1 MYDLD
6 DINKIRDLKPSSL
19 GDNDKPYATKIP
31 SKFSEQQPKS
41 INLQHQGSLES
52 KIDEAEN
59 EDDEEEV
66 KVNVTIPR
74 QILEKKGAQ
83 EKIAGLINAQELK
96 EEESKI
102 ARWITQMQNS
112 RAGPSGTQ
120 LTETQLR
127 TKLLQAEGDNLKKKS
142 VLIVKGAGST
152 TRKSNASE
160 SSRALSPSKKDLN
173 NLTPPPRLSQSSA
186 VNVSVENSDQNPA
199 NRRSYFSNRS
209 NNLGDATPNRRSLSI
224 KATTKV
230 TPKKSIGGL
239 INRIFETPK
248 SNDIQ
253 NAESV
258 GSEEILEEKID
269 VLEIPTK
276 VIENF
281 NQKLIQN
288 RSMLSQASSETPEH
302 HSGVTPALSINRG
315 RSSSST
321 SKFSRARLLSTE
333 EKLQYRNS
341 LRVQNP
347 DERRMTNH
355 SLSPGPGGNLNDIER
370 RSEDTPRK
378 ILVVS
383 GTSFD
388 KKSKEDTP
396 KSANDDDEIPDIA
409 VGLMGPSHERRKFR
423 LSIYEP
429 PKTEVEV
436 EKVLKSVWGPTVNLE
451 VKSIQI
457 QRNESTHSDTSGP
470 KVKEFTFNNIPG
482 IPGTRRR
489 EQSQYKINVIAPESA
504 SSIDDRPSSA
514 SSTQKKSNYDSDTGK
529 NTEQPIIVPIRKIS
543 SNFRDEEEKPV
554 SRKSSFNNQNEYATK
569 RPSTFKRSQTLELQA
584 NTDES
589 SETPEILSPLREA
602 PSRKGSGVTIRRL
615 SLLQKNST
623 LNSLNNLNN
632 RVVPAIVVTTDD
644 QNQSQDQENKDL
656 SIIVSQKEVSSA
668 GASMLENTTSLDHIK
683 PENLKAPALELISE
697 EGSSQNTSPVSL
709 NDNQTFFSK
718 LIASHDDNSHSQG
731 DQKSRDKDLHGSK
744 TNVGTE
750 AKSDTN
756 DQSKGE
762 ESRRVDDLT
771 FDPKRNLER
780 RVKPPSLTI
789 PKNRKT
795 LIPDPTIEV
804 IEEKDKEAGQE
815 DEVKSQRS
823 KKSFTRKNKQR
834 KKSKVEQNRYKH
846 KYKKQS
852 QCIEDLLFGFKKIKT
867 EFGNMEKDVESI
879 QNRLD
884 NFEKLIDSFED
895 LMIRFTRRVS
905 EQKKKSYQTS
915 PSIEK
920 ILEKSPELE
929 PAWTPGLPTRSD
941 QASSTIYLPTKKTI
955 VFTFQKP
962 EVKTI
967 KLSGSETDRFE
978 DEEDQGGFE
987 TERKLLKKSYT
998 FASQDNL
1005 ISSFDPPE
1013 SPVKMSIPDISPFTS
1028 RVSRLRMMGSK
1039 SSSQV
1044 LRKGTTYT
1052 SDDDEIFNFIMKDPD
1067 HKPPPSGETQQ
1078 PKT

>member
-1 MYDLD
+1 MKSNS
-6 DINKIRDLKPSSL
+6 I

-41 INLQHQGSLES
+41 SNLQHQGSLES

-66 KVNVTIPR
+66 KVKVSIPR

-83 EKIAGLINAQELK
+83 EKIAGLINFQELK

-102 ARWITQMQNS
+102 ARWINQMQNNKVGNS
-112 RAGPSGTQ
+112 Q

-127 TKLLQAEGDNLKKKS
+127 TKLLQAEGDNMKKKS

-152 TRKSNASE
+152 RKSNASE
-160 SSRALSPSKKDLN
+160 ASRALNPSNKDLS

-186 VNVSVENSDQNPA
+186 INMSVENSEQNPA

-209 NNLGDATPNRRSLSI
+209 NNVGDITPNRRSLSI
-224 KATTKV
+224 AKV

-248 SNDIQ
+248 PEVEAPDSI
-253 NAESV
+253 
-258 GSEEILEEKID
+258 GSEEIMEEKID

-288 RSMLSQASSETPEH
+288 RSMLSQTSSETPEH
-302 HSGVTPALSINRG
+302 GGLTPALSINRG

-341 LRVQNP
+341 LRVQDP
-347 DERRMTNH
+347 GERRLTNH
-355 SLSPGPGGNLNDIER
+355 SLAPSGGSPNDIDR
-370 RSEDTPRK
+370 KSEDTPRK
-378 ILVVS
+378 ILVLS
-383 GTSFD
+383 GASFD

-396 KSANDDDEIPDIA
+396 KSANDDDDEIPDIA
-409 VGLMGPSHERRKFR
+409 MGLMGPSKDRRKFR

-429 PKTEVEV
+429 PKNESDV
-436 EKVLKSVWGPTVNLE
+436 EKVLKSVWGSTSE

-457 QRNESTHSDTSGP
+457 QRNESAHSNTSGP

-482 IPGTRRR
+482 TRKRD
-489 EQSQYKINVIAPESA
+489 QSQYKINIIAPESA

-514 SSTQKKSNYDSDTGK
+514 SSTQKKPNYDSDATSR
-529 NTEQPIIVPIRKIS
+529 TSEQPVIVPIRKIS
-543 SNFRDEEEKPV
+543 SNYRDEEEKPT
-554 SRKSSFNNQNEYATK
+554 SRKSSISKQSDYATK
-569 RPSTFKRSQTLELQA
+569 RPSTFKRSETMENNP

-589 SETPEILSPLREA
+589 SEAATPEILSPLREA
-602 PSRKGSGVTIRRL
+602 QSRKGSAISIRRL
-615 SLLQKNST
+615 SLLQKNSS
-623 LNSLNNLNN
+623 LNSLSN
-632 RVVPAIVVTTDD
+632 RVAATTTPAPAVD
-644 QNQSQDQENKDL
+644 QNQTQENKDL
-656 SIIVSQKEVSSA
+656 SIIVSQKEEASVGGS
-668 GASMLENTTSLDHIK
+668 SMLENTASLDHIK
-683 PENLKAPALELISE
+683 PDNLKTPALELISE
-697 EGSSQNTSPVSL
+697 EGSSQYTSPVSV

-718 LIASHDDNSHSQG
+718 LIASQDDNSHS
-731 DQKSRDKDLHGSK
+731 RDKDQHGSK

-750 AKSDTN
+750 MKSDTN

-762 ESRRVDDLT
+762 ESSRRMDDLT
-771 FDPKRNLER
+771 FDPKRNSER
-780 RVKPPSLTI
+780 RAKPPSLSI
-789 PKNRKT
+789 SKNRKT
-795 LIPDPTIEV
+795 LIPDPSIEV
-804 IEEKDKEAGQE
+804 IEEKEKEAGQE
-815 DEVKSQRS
+815 DEIKSQRS
-823 KKSFTRKNKQR
+823 KKSFQRKNNKR
-834 KKSKVEQNRYKH
+834 RKSKLEQNRYKH

-852 QCIEDLLFGFKKIKT
+852 KCIEDLLFGFKKIKT

-895 LMIRFTRRVS
+895 LMTRFTRRVS
-905 EQKKKSYQTS
+905 EQKREKKSYQTS
-915 PSIEK
+915 PSIER

-929 PAWTPGLPTRSD
+929 PLQTPLAPTRSD
-941 QASSTIYLPTKKTI
+941 HASSTIYLPQKKTI

-967 KLSGSETDRFE
+967 KFSGSETDRFD
-978 DEEDQGGFE
+978 DEEEGGPE

-998 FASQDNL
+998 LASQDNL
-1005 ISSFDPPE
+1005 TFDPPE
-1013 SPVKMSIPDISPFTS
+1013 SPIKISFPDISPFTS
-1028 RVSRLRMMGSK
+1028 RLSRLRTMGSGP
-1039 SSSQV
+1039 QV
-1044 LRKGTTYT
+1044 LRKTTYT
-1052 SDDDEIFNFIMKDPD
+1052 SDDDEIFNFIMKEPEN
-1067 HKPPPSGETQQ
+1067 KPTTTGEIQQ